1 MEFRVLALGDVTSED
16 GTRHLARTLRPF
28 QKVHGVDFTVVNGE
42 NVSGVGLTPDQAE
55 DLFAAG
61 ADVIT
66 LGNHTWGKMQI
77 ADYLE
82 DSPYILR
89 PANFSPRTPGRG
101 VGVYDCG
108 RFRIRV
114 ISLIGR
120 CDLSWGSDN
129 PFTTADRL
137 LAEPVAALAG
147 EGIDQTEKANSIF
160 PKGEPNLGLR
170 KGHLLEARAALM
182 ALDVRLGHCYTILA
196 LNPQGCFTK
205 PDGKSIPPA
214 EATKKLDDMSQSLGE
229 KIDRE
234 NELIRAVL
242 ESDRKRK

>member
-1 MEFRVLALGDVTSED
+1 MSVLKSKRSTSKAEYVNLANEIYTETVAFL
-16 GTRHLARTLRPF
+16 TRLSARY
-28 QKVHGVDFTVVNGE
+28 
-42 NVSGVGLTPDQAE
+42 A
-55 DLFAAG
+55 
-61 ADVIT
+61 
-66 LGNHTWGKMQI
+66 
-77 ADYLE
+77 
-82 DSPYILR
+82 
-89 PANFSPRTPGRG
+89 
-101 VGVYDCG
+101 
-108 RFRIRV
+108 
-114 ISLIGR
+114 
-120 CDLSWGSDN
+120 
-129 PFTTADRL
+129 RL

-147 EGIDQTEKANSIF
+147 EVIDQTEKANSIF
-160 PKGEPNLGLR
+160 PKGEPNLR

-205 PDGKSIPPA
+205 PDGKSVPPA

>member
-1 MEFRVLALGDVTSED
+1 MLYNILAIGDVTSED
-16 GTRHLARTLRPF
+16 GLKHLRRHLPPL
-28 QKVHGVDFTVVNGE
+28 KKLKSIDFTVVNGE
-42 NVSGVGLTPDQAE
+42 NISGVGLTPEQAE
-55 DLFAAG
+55 DLFAVG

-137 LAEPVAALAG
+137 LAEPVADLAG
-147 EGIDQTEKANSIF
+147 EVIDHTEKANSIF
-160 PKGEPNLGLR
+160 PKGAPNMELR

-214 EATKKLDDMSQSLGE
+214 EATKKLDDMAQSLGE

>member
-1 MEFRVLALGDVTSED
+1 MSVLKSKRSTSKAEYVNLANEIYTETVAFL
-16 GTRHLARTLRPF
+16 TRLSARY
-28 QKVHGVDFTVVNGE
+28 
-42 NVSGVGLTPDQAE
+42 A
-55 DLFAAG
+55 
-61 ADVIT
+61 
-66 LGNHTWGKMQI
+66 
-77 ADYLE
+77 
-82 DSPYILR
+82 
-89 PANFSPRTPGRG
+89 
-101 VGVYDCG
+101 
-108 RFRIRV
+108 
-114 ISLIGR
+114 
-120 CDLSWGSDN
+120 
-129 PFTTADRL
+129 RL

-147 EGIDQTEKANSIF
+147 EVIDQTEKANSIF

-205 PDGKSIPPA
+205 PDGKSVPPA

-242 ESDRKRK
+242 ESDPEKKINHWPFGCISENVPSGRAAGALTAANAWCRSVNATNTNNFCLVNTNGNANNNNANNSWAVAAGFHNPARGTGQMQ

>member
-1 MEFRVLALGDVTSED
+1 MSVLKSKRSTSKAEYVNLANEIYTKTVAFL
-16 GTRHLARTLRPF
+16 TRLSARY
-28 QKVHGVDFTVVNGE
+28 
-42 NVSGVGLTPDQAE
+42 A
-55 DLFAAG
+55 
-61 ADVIT
+61 
-66 LGNHTWGKMQI
+66 
-77 ADYLE
+77 
-82 DSPYILR
+82 
-89 PANFSPRTPGRG
+89 
-101 VGVYDCG
+101 
-108 RFRIRV
+108 
-114 ISLIGR
+114 
-120 CDLSWGSDN
+120 
-129 PFTTADRL
+129 RL

-147 EGIDQTEKANSIF
+147 EVIDQTEKANSIF

-205 PDGKSIPPA
+205 PDGKSVPPA